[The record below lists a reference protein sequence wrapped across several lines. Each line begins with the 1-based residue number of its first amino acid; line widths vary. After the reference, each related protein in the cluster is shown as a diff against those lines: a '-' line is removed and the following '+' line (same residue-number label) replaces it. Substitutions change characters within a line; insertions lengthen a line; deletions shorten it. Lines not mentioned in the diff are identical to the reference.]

1 MLLMII
7 KDILII
13 YLMLST
19 FGINFSRQ
27 HFEIFL
33 FLPEKGLSG
42 KNKKKSSIC
51 CLLNPLI
58 DQGSILALANLLNAG
73 LFPQK
78 ASCNFYHLLILASWK
93 DSL

>member
-1 MLLMII
+1 MFLVII

-42 KNKKKSSIC
+42 KNKKKKSSIC
-51 CLLNPLI
+51 CLLNLLI

-73 LFPQK
+73 
-78 ASCNFYHLLILASWK
+78 
-93 DSL
+93 